1 MRIRRPLSLL
11 ARFSSAA
18 LLCAALLPG
27 AQAADTAAAPADVVT
42 STAASPDKTAA
53 NIKQLLEQRFSG
65 LAIDAVAPTAYPN
78 LFEVRIGP
86 DLLYTDTTAAF
97 ILDGTLVD
105 VATRRNVTQERQ
117 EALLAVPFDSL
128 PLELAFKQVIGD
140 GSRRVAVFE
149 DPNCGYCKVLRR
161 TLQEVKDVTLYT
173 FMYPILSPDSTD
185 KVKNIWCAS
194 DSAATWDAW
203 MLKGRVPPSATCDA
217 PIDAMVAL
225 GRSLNVQGTPTMI
238 FADGSRASGA
248 LPLASLRARLDAIKP

>member
-1 MRIRRPLSLL
+1 MRIRRSLSMLTRL
-11 ARFSSAA
+11 SGAA

-27 AQAADTAAAPADVVT
+27 AQAADPAASAPDAGVSPASSPDQTAAT
-42 STAASPDKTAA
+42 
-53 NIKQLLEQRFSG
+53 IKQLLEKRFTG

-78 LFEVRIGP
+78 LFEVRIGT
-86 DLLYTDTTAAF
+86 DLLYTDTSAAF

-128 PLELAFKQVIGD
+128 PLELAFKQVIGN
-140 GSRRVAVFE
+140 GSRHVAVFE

-161 TLQEVKDVTLYT
+161 TLQDVKDVTLYT

-194 DSAATWDAW
+194 DAAATWDAW
-203 MLKGRVPPSATCDA
+203 MLKGRVPPAAACDA
-217 PIDAMVAL
+217 PVDAMVAL
-225 GRSLNVQGTPTMI
+225 GRSLNVQGTPTLI

-248 LPLASLRARLDAIKP
+248 LPLAALRARLDAVKP